1 MTVTYNNKFNK
12 IKFNKM
18 KKLFF
23 TIFIFLFSFAYS
35 QLDTLN
41 YIKQFE
47 VNKINY
53 IGKPFSVLLNDMKQ
67 IQPKTVWSLNH
78 GRYKTFIIGNRFK
91 FVDKDFSFHNAITLS
106 ITWQETIPMSDFKFY
121 SIKNNFF
128 FTQEERDFYGTKI
141 IKDIKVYR

>member
-1 MTVTYNNKFNK
+1 
-12 IKFNKM
+12 M

-23 TIFIFLFSFAYS
+23 TIFIFSFSFAYS

-53 IGKPFSVLLNDMKQ
+53 IGKPFSILLNDMKQ
-67 IQPKTVWSLNH
+67 IQPKTVWPIRH
-78 GRYKTFIIGNRFK
+78 GRFKTFILGNSFN
-91 FVDKDFSFHNAITLS
+91 FCDKEFSFYNAITLA
-106 ITWQETIPMSDFKFY
+106 ITWQETIPMSDFKYFG
-121 SIKNNFF
+121 IKNNYF
-128 FTQEERDFYGTKI
+128 FTQDEKTFYGNKI